1 MTVHHDAG
9 MRSPSRSR
17 RWTALGLVG
26 LVLLAG
32 CSVEDGNG
40 NGNGDATEGTAG
52 VQDGGGGGDE
62 AAGTA
67 GEGSGEGSGATAGPP
82 TEPAD
87 IAPVVAGRSASGGDG
102 AVTVEGDHA
111 GFVLPSGNIACSVTA
126 ASAVCQVADKDYTPS
141 GDHLASTLVGDC
153 TVEEA
158 DAIMLSAER
167 GAWTCLPEPLVGQAA
182 VEAGGWWAE
191 EAGGDTTDVDGATVA
206 VLPYGSSLTLGPVTC
221 SSAEDGVRCDS
232 DEIGKSFLLSTT
244 TYQYD

>member
-1 MTVHHDAG
+1 M
-9 MRSPSRSR
+9 
-17 RWTALGLVG
+17 GLASV
-26 LVLLAG
+26 VLLAG
-32 CSVEDGNG
+32 CSTEDGDG
-40 NGNGDATEGTAG
+40 GGDPADGTAG
-52 VQDGGGGGDE
+52 VQEGDGTGDG
-62 AAGTA
+62 AAGTAGA
-67 GEGSGEGSGATAGPP
+67 GEGSGEGSGSTAGPP
-82 TEPAD
+82 TAPAD
-87 IAPVVAGRSASGGDG
+87 IAPVVGGRSASGGDG

-126 ASAVCQVADKDYTPS
+126 ASAVCQVSEKDFTPS
-141 GDHLASTLVGDC
+141 ADHLASTLVGAC

-182 VEAGGWWAE
+182 VDAGGWWAE
-191 EAGGDTTDVDGATVA
+191 QAGGETADVDGTTVA

-232 DEIGKSFLLSTT
+232 DEIGKSFLLSDA